1 MDLND
6 YLIRDL
12 KSKQLLPP
20 TSNIVFDSFSIR
32 FLVNHIQ
39 KYTTT
44 GMCEETLNDQEGLV
58 LS

>member
-32 FLVNHIQ
+32 FLVNNIQ
-39 KYTTT
+39 KNMTA
-44 GMCEETLNDQEGLV
+44 GMRDETLNAQDGTL
-58 LS
+58 LP